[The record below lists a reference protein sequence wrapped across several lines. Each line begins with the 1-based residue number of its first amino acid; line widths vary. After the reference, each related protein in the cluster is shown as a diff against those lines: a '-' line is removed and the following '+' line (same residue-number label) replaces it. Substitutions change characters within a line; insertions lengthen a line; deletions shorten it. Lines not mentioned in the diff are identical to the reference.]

1 MSWPYEDPPEQELQV
16 DKPTWLCPGGQC
28 QCHAMKE
35 DAPEEEMSIVL
46 CAHDGER
53 MPGAVCR
60 VHHAG
65 QAVHDGVLTADGD
78 GRVTLTVPRLPTSML
93 IEWAPSDTPKEPR
106 YPYRTRYFVELGESE
121 RQAGRRRLAN
131 LGFYKGRTLEEN
143 VREFQARYG
152 HAEQTGNLD
161 DIHAELIQYHDT
173 GSPPITH
180 EHDPGPGPSLDDV
193 KSKDASSLSFAPAK
207 AKQGPSDKAPPSGQ
221 PPLSPAPNQGT
232 AKVPSPA
239 VEVDLLID
247 WGRGGAGASGTPS
260 SSFWLNPTAVP
271 VAVGIV
277 DTLAD
282 QWATMTP
289 IDVPV
294 TRPTSTSAL

>member
-1 MSWPYEDPPEQELQV
+1 MSWPYEDPPEQEPQV

-35 DAPEEEMSIVL
+35 DAPEEEMIHRPARTTGSGCRAPCVASIT
-46 CAHDGER
+46 
-53 MPGAVCR
+53 P
-60 VHHAG
+60 G

-161 DIHAELIQYHDT
+161 DIHAE
-173 GSPPITH
+173 
-180 EHDPGPGPSLDDV
+180 
-193 KSKDASSLSFAPAK
+193 SFSTTTRALPRSRTSTIPAPA
-207 AKQGPSDKAPPSGQ
+207 PRS
-221 PPLSPAPNQGT
+221 
-232 AKVPSPA
+232 
-239 VEVDLLID
+239 
-247 WGRGGAGASGTPS
+247 
-260 SSFWLNPTAVP
+260 
-271 VAVGIV
+271 
-277 DTLAD
+277 
-282 QWATMTP
+282 MT
-289 IDVPV
+289 
-294 TRPTSTSAL
+294 